1 MKYWLPFTLLLLLHL
16 AAIAQNTHR
25 NNKNIE
31 TTRPNS
37 VQKDYKNLLILGSG
51 NMASRKFI
59 HDIVYELNKRLGDDD
74 ITYKYEYLGAEEAQI
89 NENLQ
94 KVVLA
99 NKHDAILIISPL
111 NSRIDYFV
119 NRSILTQ
126 GRWVREGQQWETDPN
141 NTYDERLLEKVNIQM
156 TEDLKSEPIWTALL
170 QTNIKS
176 DAQKIFAAIS
186 RNLIAEMK
194 ENMLIAPKKK

>member
-1 MKYWLPFTLLLLLHL
+1 MKYCLPFTLLLLLHL
-16 AAIAQNTHR
+16 PSIAQKSRR
-25 NNKNIE
+25 NNKSIE
-31 TTRPNS
+31 TIKPNS

-59 HDIVYELNKRLGDDD
+59 HDIVYELNKRLGDDE
-74 ITYKYEYLGAEEAQI
+74 ISYKYEYLGAEEAQI
-89 NENLQ
+89 NENLP

-99 NKHDAILIISPL
+99 NKHDAILIISPV
-111 NSRIDYFV
+111 NSSIRYSV

-126 GRWVREGQQWETDPN
+126 GHWVREGQQWTPDPSI
-141 NTYDERLLEKVNIQM
+141 TYDERLLEKVDIQM
-156 TEDLKSEPIWTALL
+156 TEDLNSEPIWTALL
-170 QTNIKS
+170 QTNINT

-194 ENMLIAPKKK
+194 KNLLIAPKKN

>member
-1 MKYWLPFTLLLLLHL
+1 MKYCLPFTLLLLLHL
-16 AAIAQNTHR
+16 VSIAQNTHR

-31 TTRPNS
+31 TIKPNS

-74 ITYKYEYLGAEEAQI
+74 ISYKYEYLGAEEAQI
-89 NENLQ
+89 NENLP

-99 NKHDAILIISPL
+99 NKHDAILIISPV
-111 NSRIDYFV
+111 NSRIRYFV
-119 NRSILTQ
+119 NRSIVTK
-126 GRWVREGQQWETDPN
+126 GHWVREGQQWETDPTI
-141 NTYDERLLEKVNIQM
+141 TYDERLLEKVDIQM
-156 TEDLKSEPIWTALL
+156 TEDLDSEPIWTALL
-170 QTNIKS
+170 QTNINS

-186 RNLIAEMK
+186 RNLIVEMK
-194 ENMLIAPKKK
+194 KNMLIAPKKK